1 MLLLQMVYLNL
12 ASLSLETFA
21 SLANGK
27 ISFMLKDQALEN
39 QTGFDNPIQIGGINE
54 NATEDNISP
63 KVKLYMNDETFVS
76 GSITN
81 HPHFCW
87 LSSRMKTVSIL

>member
-21 SLANGK
+21 FLGWK
-27 ISFMLKDQALEN
+27 N
-39 QTGFDNPIQIGGINE
+39 QFYAKRPSIRKETGFDTTIQIGGINE

-63 KVKLYMNDETFVS
+63 KVKLYMNDDFLFLAHNKS
-76 GSITN
+76 

-87 LSSRMKTVSIL
+87 LSSG